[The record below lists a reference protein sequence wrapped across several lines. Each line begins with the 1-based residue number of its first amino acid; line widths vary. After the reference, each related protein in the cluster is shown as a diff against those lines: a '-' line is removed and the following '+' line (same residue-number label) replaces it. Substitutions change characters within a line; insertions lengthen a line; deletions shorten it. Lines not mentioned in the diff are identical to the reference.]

1 MDLRLTVLLDAGRI
15 PLARL
20 PDWLRAA
27 RDGGATG
34 VQLRDKQRPTRE
46 VYAYGRRLVD
56 TAHDLGLW
64 LAVNDRLDLALALGA
79 DVAHLGTSDLPPEAA
94 RRVAPALA
102 LGLSASGL
110 AELEEAIAHG
120 PAYIGFGPVFAT
132 PSKADSAAPV
142 GETLLA
148 EAVRRSPVPIVAIGG
163 ITPAAAD
170 RVWAC
175 GVHGLAVISAMA
187 EAVDPADV
195 RRRAEALC
203 RAANRRPATSTEVS
217 QA

>member
-34 VQLRDKQRPTRE
+34 VQLRDKQRPTHE
-46 VYAYGRRLVD
+46 VYAYGRHLVQI
-56 TAHDLGLW
+56 ARSLGLW
-64 LAVNDRLDLALALGA
+64 VAVNDRLDLALALGA
-79 DVAHLGTSDLPPEAA
+79 DLVHLGTSDLPPGAA
-94 RRVAPALA
+94 RRVAPALP
-102 LGLSASGL
+102 LGLSASSL
-110 AELEEAIAHG
+110 AELTDAVAHG

-142 GETLLA
+142 GEALLA

-163 ITPAAAD
+163 ITPATAD
-170 RVWAC
+170 RVWRC
-175 GVHGLAVISAMA
+175 GVHGVAAISAMT
-187 EAVDPADV
+187 EAADPADV

-203 RAANRRPATSTEVS
+203 RGANRRPQTSTEVS
-217 QA
+217 PA